1 VSCERR
7 FWTRGRQTRK
17 SSFIRREFDS
27 RAPAEFLGNSNP
39 RFDGET
45 NPTTCPYPRRLIVG
59 LVGIALLLAILLRL
73 RILPRPENQKSGK
86 FPEQLVYVRS
96 ADDLVDTGVLFT
108 SPRQPSKPLAI
119 IWVHGW
125 GANFYT
131 PSYVGIGRALAERGF
146 PTISVNTRMHD
157 IGNVEKY
164 TLLGKRVR
172 GGGYWGVTSEDAR
185 DIAAWI
191 DYAEQLGYSRVIL
204 VGHSAGWAS
213 VARYQADSQDHRVA
227 GLVFASPGVGYSAE
241 SDDAQ
246 LLAQAR
252 KLVDEGAGDDLLRLP
267 HRSFPSF
274 VSASTYLDTV
284 NTPREYKDFFGTKGP
299 DAAVTRI
306 TCPVLAFFGSKDDIR
321 GEKDLALLTSS
332 VRRLPRGPATVDT
345 AMIANGNHEYVG
357 EEAQVSE
364 KIVHWIEAELPK

>member
-1 VSCERR
+1 MS
-7 FWTRGRQTRK
+7 
-17 SSFIRREFDS
+17 
-27 RAPAEFLGNSNP
+27 
-39 RFDGET
+39 
-45 NPTTCPYPRRLIVG
+45 RRLIVG

-73 RILPRPENQKSGK
+73 RILPRPESQKPGK

-96 ADDLVDTGVLFT
+96 EDDLVDTGVLFT
-108 SPRQPSKPLAI
+108 FPRQPSKPLAI

-164 TLLGKRVR
+164 TPLGKRVR
-172 GGGYWGVTSEDAR
+172 GGGYWGVTSEDAL

-213 VARYQADSQDHRVA
+213 VARYQADSQDRRVA

-241 SDDAQ
+241 PDDPQ

-267 HRSFPSF
+267 RRSFPSF
-274 VSASTYLDTV
+274 VSAKTYLDSV
-284 NTPREYKDFFGTKGP
+284 NTPREYKDFFGTKTP
-299 DAAVTRI
+299 DAAITRV
-306 TCPVLAFFGSKDDIR
+306 TCPVLAFFGSKDDIG

-332 VRRLPRGPATVDT
+332 VRRLPHGPATVDT

-357 EEAQVSE
+357 EEAQVAE
-364 KIVHWIEAELPK
+364 KIAYWARRAI

>member
-1 VSCERR
+1 MTRSVPGIIGAIPKRNNCAR
-7 FWTRGRQTRK
+7 FSVLHPDMTRK
-17 SSFIRREFDS
+17 
-27 RAPAEFLGNSNP
+27 
-39 RFDGET
+39 
-45 NPTTCPYPRRLIVG
+45 
-59 LVGIALLLAILLRL
+59 LVIGITGVALLVTLFFRL
-73 RILPRPENQKSGK
+73 RSHPGLEHQMPGK

-96 ADDLVDTGVLFT
+96 MDDVVSAGVMFT
-108 SPRQPSKPLAI
+108 TSKDSAKPIAV

-125 GANFYT
+125 GANFYA
-131 PSYVGIGRALAERGF
+131 PSYVGIGRALAGRGF

-191 DYAEQLGYSRVIL
+191 DYAEQLGHSRVIL

-213 VARYQADSQDHRVA
+213 VARYQADSQDRRVA

-241 SDDAQ
+241 PDDPQ

-274 VSASTYLDTV
+274 VSAVTYLDSV
-284 NTPREYKDFFGTKGP
+284 NTPREYKDFFGTQTP
-299 DAAVTRI
+299 DAAITRV
-306 TCPVLAFFGSKDDIR
+306 TCPVLAFFGSKDDIG

-345 AMIANGNHEYVG
+345 AMIENGNHEYVG
-357 EEAQVSE
+357 EEAQVAE
-364 KIVHWIEAELPK
+364 KIAHWVEAELPK